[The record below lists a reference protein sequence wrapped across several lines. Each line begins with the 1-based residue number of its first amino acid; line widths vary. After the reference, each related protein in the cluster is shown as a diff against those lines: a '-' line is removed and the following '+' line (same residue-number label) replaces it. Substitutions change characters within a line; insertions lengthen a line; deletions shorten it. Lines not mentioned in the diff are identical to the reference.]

1 MRIAPSLATRVV
13 CYVVVA
19 QCAAFV
25 IAYFLQ
31 LGIAV
36 VRRSTIDT
44 IFDAMAVSRVTDLVT
59 RSVTRDGEDARPK
72 IAPIPDLEEELR
84 RTPGLKFAAFDID
97 RYEPLPGSS
106 PELAQLLA
114 GAVKV
119 NSSHTHFVLPGD
131 PKATP
136 RGYAA
141 PENTPFGVFQIAV
154 YGQKFRLQ
162 DIYYATIEEF
172 RWSSVN
178 FGSTILLTVATA
190 WLAVRRGLS
199 PLRSASEQAA
209 RIDMGSL
216 DQRLSTRGVPT
227 EVAPLVR
234 AVNDALARLDAGAAR
249 LRRHTANAAHELRTP
264 LAILRARIE
273 DDEEPT
279 FKSDL
284 LRDACRLQAIV
295 EQMLAAARLSEN
307 QLPLDQDVDLGK
319 TVRQVVSRYVRLA
332 LEADRA
338 IELEAVRAP
347 VSIRANRTAV
357 ECALA
362 NVVDNALR
370 AESAGGTV
378 LVRVG
383 ADAVVEIID
392 HGAGVPPDDREKLF
406 EPFWRKSDA
415 SPGAGLGLSITK
427 ELMDRLGGR
436 ISVEETPGGGATFKL
451 AFRPPS

>member
-13 CYVVVA
+13 CYLVVA
-19 QCAAFV
+19 QSVAFV
-25 IAYFLQ
+25 IASFLQ
-31 LGIAV
+31 TAIGVSQTSPIETMLDEMAIFRV
-36 VRRSTIDT
+36 SDLVRRS
-44 IFDAMAVSRVTDLVT
+44 L
-59 RSVTRDGEDARPK
+59 TRDGDGTRLRIE
-72 IAPIPDLEEELR
+72 PIPELR
-84 RTPGLKFAAFDID
+84 AEQQRAPGLKFAAFDVL
-97 RYEPLPGSS
+97 RYEAVPGSA
-106 PELAQLLA
+106 PELTRFLA
-114 GAVKV
+114 GAIKI
-119 NSSHTHFVLPGD
+119 NSSHTHFLLPDD
-131 PKATP
+131 PKTTP
-136 RGYAA
+136 LGYSEPAR
-141 PENTPFGVFQIAV
+141 TPFGVFQIAV

-162 DIYYATIEEF
+162 DLYYSIIEEF
-172 RWSSVN
+172 RWSVASLA
-178 FGSTILLTVATA
+178 STGLLTVGAA
-190 WLAVRRGLS
+190 WFAVRRGLK

-216 DQRLSTRGVPT
+216 DQRLPMVGVPT
-227 EVAPLVR
+227 EVAPLVG
-234 AVNDALARLDAGAAR
+234 AVNDALSRLDAGAAR

-273 DDEEPT
+273 DDEEPS

-307 QLPLDQDVDLGK
+307 QLPLDQEVDLGK

-338 IELEAVRAP
+338 IELEAARTP
-347 VSIRANRTAV
+347 VSIRANQTAV

-370 AESAGGTV
+370 AEIAGGTV
-378 LVRVG
+378 LVKVG

-392 HGAGVPPDDREKLF
+392 HGDGVPPDDREKLF

-427 ELMDRLGGR
+427 ELMDTLGGR
-436 ISVEETPGGGATFKL
+436 ISVEETPGGGATFRL
-451 AFRPPS
+451 AFRPAA

>member
-1 MRIAPSLATRVV
+1 
-13 CYVVVA
+13 
-19 QCAAFV
+19 
-25 IAYFLQ
+25 
-31 LGIAV
+31 
-36 VRRSTIDT
+36 
-44 IFDAMAVSRVTDLVT
+44 
-59 RSVTRDGEDARPK
+59 
-72 IAPIPDLEEELR
+72 
-84 RTPGLKFAAFDID
+84 
-97 RYEPLPGSS
+97 
-106 PELAQLLA
+106 
-114 GAVKV
+114 
-119 NSSHTHFVLPGD
+119 
-131 PKATP
+131 
-136 RGYAA
+136 
-141 PENTPFGVFQIAV
+141 
-154 YGQKFRLQ
+154 
-162 DIYYATIEEF
+162 
-172 RWSSVN
+172 
-178 FGSTILLTVATA
+178 
-190 WLAVRRGLS
+190 LS
-199 PLRSASEQAA
+199 PLRSASAQAA

-234 AVNDALARLDAGAAR
+234 AVNDALSRLDAGAAR

-451 AFRPPS
+451 AFRPPRDDPAPRSGGAAPPRR